1 MTQAQAVIETID
13 KLGGIATLN
22 QINQHIF
29 EIKDCLHLPSSVIN
43 EALDEIDEA
52 TYMDNLRQLA
62 LSRRKDAPEKRL
74 RFLLQ
79 RGFTY
84 EEIKKCT

>member
-29 EIKDCLHLPSSVIN
+29 EIEDCAWKTKTILRDP
-43 EALDEIDEA
+43 
-52 TYMDNLRQLA
+52 NLIM
-62 LSRRKDAPEKRL
+62 
-74 RFLLQ
+74 
-79 RGFTY
+79 
-84 EEIKKCT
+84 IKCLNIIQTMH

>member
-29 EIKDCLHLPSSVIN
+29 EKKH
-43 EALDEIDEA
+43 EG
-52 TYMDNLRQLA
+52 LA
-62 LSRRKDAPEKRL
+62 PVSRRSMRYDS
-74 RFLLQ
+74 
-79 RGFTY
+79 
-84 EEIKKCT
+84 

>member
-29 EIKDCLHLPSSVIN
+29 EIEDCTWKTKTPFASTPPIVKICKCPLIYVR
-43 EALDEIDEA
+43 A
-52 TYMDNLRQLA
+52 
-62 LSRRKDAPEKRL
+62 RR
-74 RFLLQ
+74 
-79 RGFTY
+79 
-84 EEIKKCT
+84 